1 MARKEFAVFGLG
13 EFGRSVARTLAKNG
27 CEVMAIDSS
36 SEKVQE
42 IADSVTHAVKADA
55 TDMDVVRS
63 LGLNNLDAVVIAIG
77 NNLEASIMATIISKE
92 CGVPYVL
99 AKASNDIH
107 AAVLRKVGADEIIY
121 PEKAMGVRTARNL
134 MSGNFLDFIELSK
147 SFSMVEITPP
157 PSWVGKSLRELDLR
171 KKGLNVIACKQ
182 GDNVIT
188 QLDPDTVLREG
199 DDFIIVGQ
207 NEALNRI
214 K

>member
-13 EFGRSVARTLAKNG
+13 EFGRSVALTLAKNG

-121 PEKAMGVRTARNL
+121 PEKAMGVRPARTL

>member
-1 MARKEFAVFGLG
+1 
-13 EFGRSVARTLAKNG
+13 
-27 CEVMAIDSS
+27 
-36 SEKVQE
+36 
-42 IADSVTHAVKADA
+42 
-55 TDMDVVRS
+55 
-63 LGLNNLDAVVIAIG
+63 
-77 NNLEASIMATIISKE
+77 
-92 CGVPYVL
+92 
-99 AKASNDIH
+99 
-107 AAVLRKVGADEIIY
+107 
-121 PEKAMGVRTARNL
+121 MGVRTARNL

>member
-1 MARKEFAVFGLG
+1 
-13 EFGRSVARTLAKNG
+13 
-27 CEVMAIDSS
+27 
-36 SEKVQE
+36 
-42 IADSVTHAVKADA
+42 
-55 TDMDVVRS
+55 
-63 LGLNNLDAVVIAIG
+63 
-77 NNLEASIMATIISKE
+77 MATIISKE

>member
-13 EFGRSVARTLAKNG
+13 EFGRSVALTLAKNG

>member
-13 EFGRSVARTLAKNG
+13 EFGRSVALTLAKNG

-147 SFSMVEITPP
+147 SFSI
-157 PSWVGKSLRELDLR
+157 R
-171 KKGLNVIACKQ
+171 
-182 GDNVIT
+182 
-188 QLDPDTVLREG
+188 
-199 DDFIIVGQ
+199 
-207 NEALNRI
+207 
-214 K
+214 

>member
-1 MARKEFAVFGLG
+1 MARREFAVFGLG
-13 EFGRSVARTLAKNG
+13 EFGRSVALTLAKNG

-36 SEKVQE
+36 SEKVQD

>member
-1 MARKEFAVFGLG
+1 MARREFAVFGLG
-13 EFGRSVARTLAKNG
+13 EFGRSVALTLAKNG

>member
-13 EFGRSVARTLAKNG
+13 EFGRSVALTLAKNG

-157 PSWVGKSLRELDLR
+157 PSWVGKSLRALDLR
-171 KKGLNVIACKQ
+171 KMGLNVIACKQ

>member
-13 EFGRSVARTLAKNG
+13 EFGRSVALTLAKNG

-36 SEKVQE
+36 SEKVQD

>member
-13 EFGRSVARTLAKNG
+13 EFGRSVALTLAKNG

-107 AAVLRKVGADEIIY
+107 AAVLRKGGADEIIY

>member
-13 EFGRSVARTLAKNG
+13 EFGRSVALTLAKNG

-36 SEKVQE
+36 SEKVQD

-63 LGLNNLDAVVIAIG
+63 LGLNNLDAAVIAIG

>member
-13 EFGRSVARTLAKNG
+13 EFGRSVALTLAKNG

-199 DDFIIVGQ
+199 DDFIIVGH
-207 NEALNRI
+207 NESLNRI